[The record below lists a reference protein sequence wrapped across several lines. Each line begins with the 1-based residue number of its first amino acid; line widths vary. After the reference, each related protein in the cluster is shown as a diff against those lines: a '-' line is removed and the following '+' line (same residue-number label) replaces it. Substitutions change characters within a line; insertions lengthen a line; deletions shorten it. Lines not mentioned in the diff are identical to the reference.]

1 MKKVFMFLAVA
12 AMMTVAASC
21 NFSNDKKEEAQ
32 PAATEQKDADK
43 VKDAL
48 KDAATEVKDAAVDAT
63 VDAINDTKDA
73 VKDALDK

>member
-1 MKKVFMFLAVA
+1 MKKVFMFIAVA
-12 AMMTVAASC
+12 VMMTAAVSC
-21 NFSNDKKEEAQ
+21 KCSNDKKEAEK
-32 PAATEQKDADK
+32 PAATEQTDADK